1 MSDTDTDADDE
12 RETIRERKRRELLER
27 AEQPA
32 TPTDPIH
39 VDGAAHLEELTED
52 HDVVLVDF
60 HADWCGPCQMLEP
73 IVESIAA
80 DSPAT
85 VAKVDIDA
93 NQDVARRENVQGVPT
108 LQLYAGG
115 ERRETLVGVKD
126 ESTLRSLID
135 RYA

>member
-1 MSDTDTDADDE
+1 MSDTDDE
-12 RETIRERKRRELLER
+12 REAIRERKRQELLEE
-27 AEQPA
+27 AEGPA
-32 TPTDPIH
+32 VPTEPIH
-39 VDGAAHLEELTED
+39 VEGPEHLEELTAD

-73 IVESIAA
+73 TVESIAT
-80 DSPAT
+80 DSPAA

-93 NQDVARRENVQGVPT
+93 NEALARRENVQGVPT

-115 ERRETLVGVKD
+115 KRRETLVGVKD

-135 RYA
+135 QYA